1 MIKLFII
8 GSTVML
14 VLDYLWLSIIA
25 KSFFI
30 EHIGKLMNMKNDV
43 LQVNYMAAAIVYLV
57 LMAGILIFVM
67 PKVISVKT
75 ALLYGALFGFIT
87 YAIYDFTN
95 LAILKDWPIMIC
107 LIDVMW
113 GAVLCGITT
122 CCMYYF
128 CKH

>member
-14 VLDYLWLSIIA
+14 ILDYLWLSIIA

-30 EHIGKLMNMKNDV
+30 EHIGNLMHMKNGV
-43 LQVNYMAAAIVYLV
+43 LQVNYIAAGIVYLV
-57 LMAGILIFVM
+57 LITGILIFVM
-67 PKVISVKT
+67 PKVISLRT

-95 LAILKDWPIMIC
+95 LAILKDWPINVC

-113 GAVLCGITT
+113 GTFLCSLTT
-122 CCMYYF
+122 SCMHHF